1 MKQRLKQLDK
11 HSQATAQQLAQ
22 LLSKQNQLLLE
33 RQSLAE
39 EAGRLSSQLPSMPQ
53 SDC

>member
-11 HSQATAQQLAQ
+11 HSQATAQQLVQ
-22 LLSKQNQLLLE
+22 LLSKQNKLLLQRQTLSEEVE
-33 RQSLAE
+33 RL
-39 EAGRLSSQLPSMPQ
+39 RSQLPSMPQ

>member
-11 HSQATAQQLAQ
+11 HSQATAQQLLQ
-22 LLSKQNQLLLE
+22 LLNKQDELLLE
-33 RQSLAE
+33 RQTLSE
-39 EAGRLSSQLPSMPQ
+39 EVDRLRAQLPSMPQ